1 MKFNCFILIAKVA
14 RLKYDQM
21 RELMTLVGAT
31 FFITFNE
38 DIMIENNTIYIEIDE
53 LNNDLSKVLLLA
65 EKYDRVIICKDGL
78 CKYEFSQISGD
89 VRELTDDERIDI
101 VARRVLKK
109 YHKAFEV
116 LAQ

>member
-1 MKFNCFILIAKVA
+1 MEFNCSIFIAKVA
-14 RLKYDQM
+14 SGVSFM
-21 RELMTLVGAT
+21 GRELMTLGDAT

-78 CKYEFSQISGD
+78 CKYEFSKISGD